1 MNLLPTVEI
10 DPRGEHRFSVI
21 WLHGLGADGN
31 DFLPIVDELRLT
43 DALGL
48 RFVFPHAPVR
58 PVSINGGYEM
68 RAWYDIAHPDLSQG
82 IDRSGIAASV
92 AQVRA
97 LVAAERERYGLDAG
111 QILLAGFSQ
120 GGVIAL
126 CTAVGLTDPP
136 RGLLA
141 LSTYLAC
148 PEAIRDVRTVGA
160 LPIFQAH
167 GRQDPVVVPALGRA
181 ARDELRSLGHRV
193 EWHEYDMPHA
203 VCPQEI
209 EDIRAWLIAELS
221 GG

>member
-1 MNLLPTVEI
+1 MNLLPAVEI

-31 DFLPIVDELRLT
+31 DFLPMVEELRLP

-58 PVSINGGYEM
+58 PVSINGGYGM
-68 RAWYDIAHPDLSQG
+68 RAWYDIVQPDLTRG
-82 IDRSGIAASV
+82 VDREGIAASV
-92 AQVRA
+92 GQVSA
-97 LVAAERERYGLDAG
+97 LVAVERERYGLVAR

-126 CTAVGLTDPP
+126 CAAMGLTEPP
-136 RGLLA
+136 RGVLA

-148 PEAIRDVRTVGA
+148 PEALQTHRAAGA

-167 GRQDPVVVPALGRA
+167 GRQDPVVPPALGRA
-181 ARDELRSLGHRV
+181 ARDELAGRGHRV

>member
-1 MNLLPTVEI
+1 MNLLPAVEI
-10 DPRGEHRFSVI
+10 DPPSEHRFSVI

-31 DFLPIVDELRLT
+31 DFLPIVEELGLT

-58 PVSINGGYEM
+58 PVSINDGHEM
-68 RAWYDIAHPDLSQG
+68 RAWYDIVHPDLSRG
-82 IDRSGIAASV
+82 IDGAGVADSV
-92 AQVRA
+92 EQVRA
-97 LVAAERERYGLDAG
+97 LVAAEREQYGLTAG

-126 CTAVGLTDPP
+126 CVAMELTEPP
-136 RGLLA
+136 RGVVA

-148 PEAIRDVRTVGA
+148 PESVRDARQAKA
-160 LPIFQAH
+160 LPIFQGH
-167 GRQDPVVVPALGRA
+167 GRQDPVVPPALGRSG
-181 ARDELRSLGHRV
+181 RDALRSLGHRV
-193 EWHEYDMPHA
+193 DWHEYDMPHA

-221 GG
+221 GD